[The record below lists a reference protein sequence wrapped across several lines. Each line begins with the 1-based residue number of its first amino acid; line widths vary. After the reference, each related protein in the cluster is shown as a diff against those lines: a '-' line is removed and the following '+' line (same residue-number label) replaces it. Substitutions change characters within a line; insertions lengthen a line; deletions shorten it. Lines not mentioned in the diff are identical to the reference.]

1 MNDPRVEKQK
11 PVPPFVQ
18 FCCAAIPQVF
28 DDSLSYYEA
37 LCAMWK
43 YLDETVKVINNNAMV
58 TEDFIDQVNE
68 LHDYVEHYFDNL
80 DVQEEINKKLDEMVE
95 DGTLEALI
103 GAYCQPLI
111 EAQNEEIA
119 NFKLAVNGQIIAQD
133 AKIDNILES
142 NPIFVSSE
150 ESMTDNTKI
159 YVLTSNNHIYQY
171 STISEAIV
179 DTGAIYSSQGTTVPI
194 YGTVIQASNY
204 ETRLPD
210 LDGATS
216 SNIYCLLFSRG
227 TESKPANLPTPP
239 TGDQTHLVVVA
250 NGANVTQTY
259 ITRDSIYTRE
269 KYSTQAWTTWFKND
283 TLIRHTIGT
292 SNYATYCPDLN
303 DINETCGYVF
313 NFPAGSTTIPA
324 HYPIVPD
331 GAIEVLYTYK
341 FAYNICQVM
350 FSRNNV
356 YYRYKASNTWFDW
369 YPVVKFEVK
378 PRMIMANNY
387 ATLLPDLDNVTE
399 NCVYNLLFATGAVNK
414 PAHLPI
420 APSDKIETL
429 ETYVVDNG
437 SYEAQIYT
445 CKSGTFYRYK
455 AGGSWVA
462 WSNVNPDNVYIVG
475 PGEAYTTLKEGVETA
490 VQSQDSVVIVK
501 QGTYDLYEEFGGDDF
516 FSTYDAST
524 TKGLVLKNGVKVIF
538 ASHSK
543 VTFNNSNNYEQVSAQ
558 FSPFN
563 TGPGGC
569 TVENLTLDCTNCRY
583 GIHDERGGSTDTYV
597 NKFINCNIKQSGGYQ
612 RCIGGGLGKS
622 GEIVIENCVFNCV
635 GRADDADSV
644 SYHNNNS
651 ATDSA
656 SRSNMV
662 VKNNFFVTGTFRLS
676 WCGVSTL
683 ITDCICTGNKLKS
696 NPIHRAERVQDVI
709 ENTNLMA
716 WNNTIA

>member
-1 MNDPRVEKQK
+1 MPNQLTKIPKFRRCVLQNFPFIEQDFDALTDYALLCKVVEYLNNVITNENALTESQTNLIA
-11 PVPPFVQ
+11 Q
-18 FCCAAIPQVF
+18 FNT
-28 DDSLSYYEA
+28 L
-37 LCAMWK
+37 K
-43 YLDETVKVINNNAMV
+43 
-58 TEDFIDQVNE
+58 
-68 LHDYVEHYFDNL
+68 DYVDNYFDNL
-80 DVQEEINKKLDEMVE
+80 DVQEEINSKLDEMAE
-95 DGTLEALI
+95 DGTLTTLI

-119 NFKLAVNGQIIAQD
+119 NFKSTVNGQIIAQD
-133 AKIDNILES
+133 AKIDGILES
-142 NPIFVSSE
+142 NPIFVSSTD
-150 ESMTDNTKI
+150 SMTDNTKI

-171 STISEAIV
+171 SAISDTIV

-194 YGTVIQASNY
+194 YGTVIQAGNY

-210 LDGATS
+210 LDSATS
-216 SNIYCLLFSRG
+216 SNIYCLLFARG
-227 TESKPANLPTPP
+227 AENKPAHLPTPP
-239 TGDQTHLVVVA
+239 TGDQATLVVVV
-250 NGANVTQTY
+250 NGANITQTY
-259 ITRDSIYTRE
+259 ITRDSIYIRE
-269 KYSTQAWTTWFKND
+269 KYSTQAWTQWFKND
-283 TLIRHTIGT
+283 TLIRHTIST

-313 NFPAGSTTIPA
+313 AFPAGSTTVPA

-331 GAIEVLYTYK
+331 GSIETLYTYK
-341 FAYNICQVM
+341 FASNTCQVM
-350 FSRNNV
+350 FSRKNV
-356 YYRYKASNTWFDW
+356 YYRFKAANTWLNW
-369 YPVVKFEVK
+369 YPIVKFEVK
-378 PRMIMANNY
+378 PSMIMASNY

-399 NCVYNLLFATGAVNK
+399 NSVYNLLFATGAVNK

-429 ETYVVDNG
+429 ETYVVDGG

-462 WSNVNPDNVYIVG
+462 WSNANPNNVYIVG
-475 PGEAYTTLKEGVETA
+475 SGEAYTTLKEAVETA

-501 QGTYDLYEEFGGDDF
+501 QGTYNLYEEFGGDDF

-524 TKGLVLKNGVKVIF
+524 TKGLVLRNGVKIIF

-563 TGPGGC
+563 TGSGGC

-583 GIHDERGGSTDTYV
+583 GIHDERGGSTDTYI

-635 GRADDADSV
+635 GRADNADSV

-656 SRSNMV
+656 SRSNLV

-696 NPIHRAERVQDVI
+696 NPIHKAEREQDVI